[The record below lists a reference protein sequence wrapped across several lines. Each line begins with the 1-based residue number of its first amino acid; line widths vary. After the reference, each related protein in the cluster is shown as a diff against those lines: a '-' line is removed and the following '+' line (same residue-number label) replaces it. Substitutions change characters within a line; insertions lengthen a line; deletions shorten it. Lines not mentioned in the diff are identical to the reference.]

1 VKQNKLLLVSP
12 CQGTYGGIEA
22 FVLAVAEAVRREPD
36 FQVRVCFKKVKGFA
50 LHPNLTTML
59 RDESFTFVDSASRAL
74 AGAIKWADIVHLQN
88 ASPDVLALAK
98 FFRKPIVLT
107 IHNYMPREWS
117 LHRLLWQIGA
127 CWANARWYNSDFVWQ
142 TWEGNRKRHGS
153 CKVPTVSKLPEGWTP
168 PGERRGFIFV
178 GRWIA
183 NKGIETLLD
192 AYAQADLDRGRW
204 PLLLMGD
211 GPLRP
216 AIEARIGNYGLR
228 EISIAGFVD
237 ETTKGQRMQEARW
250 IIVPPNTNEDFG
262 LTAIEARNL
271 GVPCIIT
278 RDGGLPEAGG
288 DQALVCEPDDPLAL
302 ANLLEQAAR
311 MSETEYAERARRT
324 REELARELEPIDI
337 YARSYRRI
345 LARGAA
351 A

>member
-1 VKQNKLLLVSP
+1 MKQNKLLLVSP

-36 FQVRVCFKKVKGFA
+36 FEVRVCFKKVKGLA
-50 LHPNLTTML
+50 LHPNLATML
-59 RDESFTFVDSASRAL
+59 RDESFLFVDSTSRAL

-88 ASPDVLALAK
+88 ASPDVIALAK

-107 IHNYMPREWS
+107 IHNYMRRGWS
-117 LHRLLWQIGA
+117 LRRLLWRIGA
-127 CWANARWYNSDFVWQ
+127 RLADSRWYNSDFVWK
-142 TWEGNRKRHGS
+142 TWEGNRRRSGS
-153 CKVPTVSKLPEGWTP
+153 RKVPTVSKLPVGWTP
-168 PGERRGFIFV
+168 PDQRRGFIFV

-216 AIEARIGNYGLR
+216 AIEARIENHGLR
-228 EISIAGFVD
+228 GIRITGFVD
-237 ETTKGQRMQEARW
+237 EATKTQCIQEARW
-250 IIVPPNTNEDFG
+250 IVVPPNTNEDFG

-311 MSETEYAERARRT
+311 MSETEYAERSRCT
-324 REELARELEPIDI
+324 REELKDELEPMGF

-345 LARGAA
+345 LTQGPAD
-351 A
+351 